1 MKNKKIVFPVA
12 AVIVAI
18 AIYFILWAPGLT
30 GINEADVPRA
40 GANTR
45 QRIEPDGLAP
55 SNRAQSGHAAP
66 NGSELTQTQIEQ
78 ALSDIDNRSGSDQ
91 TDPALNDLNALVT
104 RYDEMS
110 HEEKRELLTDY
121 ATHFLRNR
129 QYEDARYFYEQVLQ
143 LPGLE
148 HTNRLAVLQMLARI
162 AMAAEDWQG
171 FLAYND
177 QYFDEGGGYNWI
189 VTGHLMRAF
198 QPLENYDA
206 AGEALLIHFETG
218 LFPQYD
224 GSNEQYERLYGSIDS
239 IPLDMS
245 DHQSAVLIAE
255 KLAEQFDRPE
265 NWRVLSEVY
274 RLAGNTAQYNQAVNT
289 AREKG
294 FVDNNGNWIAG
305 P

>member
-1 MKNKKIVFPVA
+1 MSNRHLAILGITTIA
-12 AVIVAI
+12 AAAI
-18 AIYFILWAPGLT
+18 LFLLRESDSTNTDISDTQPTDIEAPQ
-30 GINEADVPRA
+30 N
-40 GANTR
+40 N
-45 QRIEPDGLAP
+45 EPDEIVPATTTGQNNAV
-55 SNRAQSGHAAP
+55 SG
-66 NGSELTQTQIEQ
+66 NTELTQSQVQQ
-78 ALSDIDNRSGSDQ
+78 ALTEIRSRQQNDQ
-91 TDPALNDLNALVT
+91 TDPAFDDLSALAE
-104 RYDEMS
+104 RYDDMS
-110 HEEKRELLTDY
+110 HEEKRSLLTDY
-121 ATHFLRNR
+121 ATHFLRNG

-162 AMAAEDWQG
+162 AMAAEDWEG

-177 QYFDEGGGYNWI
+177 QYFDVGGGYNWI

-198 QPLENYDA
+198 QQLENHDA

-224 GSNEQYERLYGSIDS
+224 GSDGQYERLYGNIDA

-245 DHQSAVLIAE
+245 DHQSAVLVAE

-274 RLAGNTAQYNQAVNT
+274 SAAGDTTNYNQVIQA
-289 AREKG
+289 ARAKG
-294 FVDNNGNWIAG
+294 LMDSAGSWLVD

>member
-1 MKNKKIVFPVA
+1 MNNKPL
-12 AVIVAI
+12 VILGITTIAI
-18 AIYFILWAPGLT
+18 AATLFLLRDPDTSST
-30 GINEADVPRA
+30 GIADARGTNIETPQSNDRDDVERA
-40 GANTR
+40 TPAEQNNTALTVDQTTQR
-45 QRIEPDGLAP
+45 QLEQTLTDI
-55 SNRAQSGHAAP
+55 
-66 NGSELTQTQIEQ
+66 GS
-78 ALSDIDNRSGSDQ
+78 RSGTDQ
-91 TDPALNDLNALVT
+91 TDTALNDLNALVA
-104 RYDEMS
+104 RYDDMS
-110 HEEKRELLTDY
+110 HEEKRALLTDY

-198 QPLENYDA
+198 QQLENYDA

-224 GSNEQYERLYGSIDS
+224 GSNEQYERLYGDIDS

-245 DHQSAVLIAE
+245 DQQSAVLIAE
-255 KLAEQFDRPE
+255 KLAERFDRPE
-265 NWRVLSEVY
+265 NWRVLSQVY
-274 RLAGNTAQYNQAVNT
+274 RSVGDTARYNQAIDT

-294 FVDNNGNWIAG
+294 FVDNNGHWLAG